1 MASTDP
7 EAAGKVTVGTL
18 PFETD
23 AGIAGRARIG
33 LIVLA
38 SDHTIEHEFRAI
50 IDLPGV
56 ALYAARIPN
65 SQIITPQTLAAMESH
80 IADRSSVILP
90 GVELDVIA
98 YGCTSASMVLG
109 EETVFAR
116 IREGRPEARPTTP
129 VTAAFAA
136 FDALGARRIAVIT
149 PYSRAVN
156 DRVRAYFT
164 AGGYDVP
171 VFMSFDVDDDNVV
184 ARISPDS
191 IRRAILEAGR
201 RDDVDMVFVSC
212 TSLRLAEAASAAEAE
227 LGKPVT
233 SSNNALAW
241 HCLRL
246 AGIADPLPQFGRL
259 HELPLSA
266 AGPA

>member
-1 MASTDP
+1 MALTDP
-7 EAAGKVTVGTL
+7 DAAGPVIMENL
-18 PFETD
+18 PFDTD
-23 AGIAGRARIG
+23 AGLAGRARIG

-38 SDHTIEHEFRAI
+38 SDHTIEHEFRTI

-56 ALYAARIPN
+56 AVHVARIPN
-65 SQIITPQTLAAMESH
+65 SQIITPQTLAAMEGH

-149 PYSRAVN
+149 PYSQAVN
-156 DRVRAYFT
+156 ERVRDYFT
-164 AGGYDVP
+164 AAGYDVP
-171 VFMSFDVDDDNVV
+171 VFMSFNADDDNVV
-184 ARISPDS
+184 ARISPES
-191 IRRAILEAGR
+191 IRRAIIQAGR
-201 RDDVDMVFVSC
+201 RDDIDMVFVSC
-212 TSLRLAEAASAAEAE
+212 TSLRLAEAAAAAEAE

-246 AGIADPLPQFGRL
+246 AGIADPLLRFGRL
-259 HELPLSA
+259 F
-266 AGPA
+266 GV